1 MMFSPP
7 AGDTLSTYRSI
18 LSQIAKRGKRGI
30 TLDQMRLAK
39 TIAEEIE
46 RDDPSRDKILAW
58 SKEADIDWHYL
69 PRRRSPGEGQG
80 LFLFQRWNS

>member
-1 MMFSPP
+1 MFTRP
-7 AGDTLSTYRSI
+7 AGDTLYTYRSI

-30 TLDQMRLAK
+30 DLDQMRLAK

-46 RDDPSRDKILAW
+46 SDAPDRDKILAW
-58 SKEADIDWHYL
+58 CKEADIDWHYL
-69 PRRRSPGEGQG
+69 PKRRSPGEGQG